1 MGVQEDEVEGV
12 LKLHSKI
19 LENHQLKKLDKC
31 EKGLVN
37 AIHLTGK
44 GRSRLLND
52 INKEKYSLLLDNGL
66 SLPTYRVSRKRRR
79 FAINVNVYL
88 NH

>member
-52 INKEKYSLLLDNGL
+52 INKKKVFPATGQWTFF
-66 SLPTYRVSRKRRR
+66 TYVQGFTKKTTVR
-79 FAINVNVYL
+79 
-88 NH
+88 H